1 MRQFLNLILV
11 ILSLI
16 SCNNANSSK
25 SVNQQDNDSIRIEES
40 FIDSTN
46 IGITGFFKIKAQQIR
61 QFEQGVYMTFDLFK
75 KQNGNWIMI
84 QSYKMEKDG
93 ITSLDIEISD
103 FNNDGLNDMTVQT
116 GVAARGSN
124 EIKSLFLFDKSNEK
138 LKLIKNSSNYPNIRY
153 NKELDCIDAWLIYGG
168 SSTIFF
174 KLDSD
179 TLREFAGVELFD
191 SILTI
196 YQIDSNGK
204 KIILEERKNDKLD
217 SYTRFLNYKPLKI
230 DKENK

>member
-1 MRQFLNLILV
+1 
-11 ILSLI
+11 LI
-16 SCNNANSSK
+16 SCKNTNSSK

-46 IGITGFFKIKAQQIR
+46 IGIAGIFKINILQIR
-61 QFEQGVYMTFDLFK
+61 HIEQGVYMTFDLFK
-75 KQNGNWIMI
+75 KQNNNWTLI

-93 ITSLDIEISD
+93 ITSLDIVISD

-116 GVAARGSN
+116 GAAARGSN
-124 EIKSLFLFDKSNEK
+124 EIKSLFLFDKSK
-138 LKLIKNSSNYPNIRY
+138 GDLKLIKNSSNYPNIRY

-204 KIILEERKNDKLD
+204 KIILVERKEDKLD
-217 SYTRFLNYKPLKI
+217 TYTRFLNYKPLKI
-230 DKENK
+230 DKESK